1 MKIFSLYI
9 EKYMKFEKQ
18 EVKFNSENISKYKED
33 FQKELFGKMNIT
45 LFCGLNGTGKTSV
58 LSFIAK
64 IFRYLQRFRERI
76 PSDFSI
82 HYSIIKE
89 NKEYDIKLLKK
100 DSKII
105 ISINNDFQNQIM
117 EYDAKKR
124 KYIEDKSSDLKQVT
138 YEDIRF
144 YLPNNILVLG
154 FDTMYSKLSYT
165 NNYYGDKLV
174 KYSNIEK
181 VYRDNTIGAG
191 ISSGILKFLLILK
204 KKKNI
209 LKLFNLLNLKLTSHI
224 GILFSKKFDLIG
236 FIDEEYETFKKINNK

>member
-204 KKKNI
+204 KKEK
-209 LKLFNLLNLKLTSHI
+209 
-224 GILFSKKFDLIG
+224 
-236 FIDEEYETFKKINNK
+236 YFKTI